1 MEIAIFLLVI
11 FSLLILLQYIRT
23 YRDLGK
29 ERFRTRSISTKYG
42 KLTEQFL
49 PLVDSYPWDPSA
61 FRFMGSPVDGVQFEN
76 DKVIFV
82 EFKAAN
88 SKLSRNQRHIRDLIN
103 AGKVTFEVIRVG

>member
-1 MEIAIFLLVI
+1 MEITIFLLGI
-11 FSLLILLQYIRT
+11 FSLLILFQYIRT
-23 YRDLGK
+23 YRDLVK

-49 PLVDSYPWDPSA
+49 PLVDSYPWDPST
-61 FRFMGSPVDGVQFEN
+61 FRFMGSPIDGIQFEN

-82 EFKAAN
+82 EFKAGD

-103 AGKVTFEVIRVG
+103 SGKVTFEVIRIS